1 MTQKR
6 DRQGHPPA
14 EHGNGTQMA
23 GDRTAVLVPDE
34 QEWTAI
40 RSFLAGDAVP
50 TALQNLIEQF
60 IVRKIDK
67 DWNEPVI
74 LDRIRRAIVAQK
86 DRYWN
91 EKAKKPITYRGG
103 YSVIAYLAYQFPVY
117 YLQFANVFSELAAA
131 GLLKKEMVIVDAGSG
146 PGVVPLAVID
156 LMKRMHGCHAT
167 IHAIEQSEEHRE
179 AYRYL
184 VERYA
189 KEVPAVT
196 VTPPLNQDI
205 TKVKPEDLPESI
217 DLLVFSNV
225 LNELHE
231 SSIAD
236 RADLIRAWSA
246 RLAPDGIILLIEPA
260 ERVAS
265 SDLRKTTQALA
276 AAGLSIYSPCP
287 DLWRSRCS
295 CQDCWT
301 FEERRSIRPTWLME
315 VLADDP
321 EGYRYLNTD
330 IKFSSAIIRKDQKT
344 RRRFEPLSEK
354 KYARFSHLA
363 SHENRRVSCA
373 AMRMSSDLGDA
384 KSHVFL
390 LCDGTSPVP
399 VFAVLP
405 SYHETEENRAIR
417 ICGYG
422 EGVVLQGVL
431 VRQNRK
437 TGAYNLLISKE
448 SKVIPFQG
456 DQQD

>member
-6 DRQGHPPA
+6 DGQGHPPA
-14 EHGNGTQMA
+14 EHGNGAQMA
-23 GDRTAVLVPDE
+23 GDRTAVLEPDE

-91 EKAKKPITYRGG
+91 EKAKRPITYKGG

-117 YLQFANVFSELAAA
+117 YLQFANVFSELATA

-146 PGVVPLAVID
+146 PGVVPLAIID
-156 LMKRMHGCHAT
+156 LMKRLHGCHAT

-196 VTPPLNQDI
+196 VTPPMNRDI
-205 TKVKPEDLPESI
+205 TKVKQEDLPASI

-231 SSIAD
+231 SSIQD

-246 RLAPDGIILLIEPA
+246 RMAPDGIILLIEPA

-301 FEERRSIRPTWLME
+301 FEERRSIRSTWLME

-330 IKFSSAIIRKDQKT
+330 IKFSSAIIRKDTKT
-344 RRRFEPLSEK
+344 RTRFEPLSEK

-363 SHENRRVSCA
+363 SHENHRVSCA
-373 AMRMSSDLGDA
+373 AMKMSADLGDP
-384 KSHVFL
+384 KNHVFL
-390 LCDGTSPVP
+390 LCDGTSTVP

-405 SYHETEENRAIR
+405 AYHETEENRAIR
-417 ICGYG
+417 TCGYG
-422 EGVVLQGVL
+422 DGVVLQGVL

-437 TGAYNLLISKE
+437 TGAYNLLISKQ
-448 SKVIPFQG
+448 SRVIPFQQ
-456 DQQD
+456 DQGN

>member
-1 MTQKR
+1 
-6 DRQGHPPA
+6 
-14 EHGNGTQMA
+14 MA
-23 GDRTAVLVPDE
+23 GDKAAVLVPDE

-40 RSFLAGDAVP
+40 RSFLAGAAVP
-50 TALQNLIEQF
+50 TALQNLIEQY

-67 DWNEPVI
+67 DWHDPVI

-86 DRYWN
+86 NRYWK
-91 EKAKKPITYRGG
+91 EKAKRPITYQRG

-117 YLQFANVFSELAAA
+117 YLQFANILSELAAA

-156 LMKRMHGCHAT
+156 LMKRLHGCHAT

-184 VERYA
+184 VEGYA
-189 KEVPAVT
+189 QGVPAVT
-196 VTPPLNQDI
+196 LATLVNQDI
-205 TKVKPEDLPESI
+205 TRVKPEDLPESI

-231 SSIAD
+231 SSIAN
-236 RADLIRAWSA
+236 RADLIRAWAS

-265 SDLRKTTQALA
+265 SALRKTTQMLA
-276 AAGLSIYSPCP
+276 AAGLTVYSPCP

-301 FEERRSIRPTWLME
+301 FEERRPIQPTRLMM

-321 EGYRYLNTD
+321 EGYRYQNTD
-330 IKFSSAIIRKDQKT
+330 IKFSSAIIRKDKKT
-344 RRRFEPLSEK
+344 RTCFEPLSEK

-373 AMRMSSDLGDA
+373 AVKMSADLGDA
-384 KSHVFL
+384 NNHVFL

-417 ICGYG
+417 TCGYG
-422 EGVVLQGVL
+422 DGVVLQGML

-437 TGAYNLLISKE
+437 TGAYNLLISKQ
-448 SKVIPFQG
+448 SRVIPFQQ
-456 DQQD
+456 DQGN

>member
-1 MTQKR
+1 
-6 DRQGHPPA
+6 
-14 EHGNGTQMA
+14 MA
-23 GDRTAVLVPDE
+23 VDKAAVLVPDE

-60 IVRKIDK
+60 IIRKIDK

-156 LMKRMHGCHAT
+156 LMKRLHGCHAT

-236 RADLIRAWSA
+236 RADLLRAWSS

-265 SDLRKTTQALA
+265 SDLRKTTQTLA
-276 AAGLSIYSPCP
+276 AAGLTIYSPCP

-301 FEERRSIRPTWLME
+301 FEERRSIRPTRLME

-330 IKFSSAIIRKDQKT
+330 IKFSSAIIRKDKKT
-344 RRRFEPLSEK
+344 RTCFEPLSEK

-363 SHENRRVSCA
+363 SHENHRVSCA
-373 AMRMSSDLGDA
+373 AVKMSADLGDA
-384 KSHVFL
+384 KNHVFL

-399 VFAVLP
+399 VFAILP
-405 SYHETEENRAIR
+405 AYHETEENRAIR
-417 ICGYG
+417 TCGYG
-422 EGVVLQGVL
+422 DGVVLQGVL

-437 TGAYNLLISKE
+437 TGAYNLLISKQ
-448 SKVIPFQG
+448 SRVIPFQQ
-456 DQQD
+456 DQGN

>member
-1 MTQKR
+1 
-6 DRQGHPPA
+6 
-14 EHGNGTQMA
+14 MA

-40 RSFLAGDAVP
+40 RSFLAGSTVP

-67 DWNEPVI
+67 DWHDPVI
-74 LDRIRRAIVAQK
+74 LDRIRRAIIAQK
-86 DRYWN
+86 NRYWN

-131 GLLKKEMVIVDAGSG
+131 GLLKREMVIVDAGSG

-156 LMKRMHGCHAT
+156 LMKRLHGCHAT

-196 VTPPLNQDI
+196 VTPLLNQDI

-236 RADLIRAWSA
+236 RTDLLRAWSA

-265 SDLRKTTQALA
+265 SGLRKTTQMLA
-276 AAGLSIYSPCP
+276 AAGLTVYSPCP

-301 FEERRSIRPTWLME
+301 FEERRPIQPTHLMM

-330 IKFSSAIIRKDQKT
+330 IKFSSAIIRKDKKT
-344 RRRFEPLSEK
+344 RTCFEPLSEK

-363 SHENRRVSCA
+363 SHENHRVSCA
-373 AMRMSSDLGDA
+373 AVKMSGELGDA
-384 KSHVFL
+384 KNHVFL
-390 LCDGTSPVP
+390 LCDGTSTVP
-399 VFAVLP
+399 VFAILP
-405 SYHETEENRAIR
+405 AYHETEDNRAIR
-417 ICGYG
+417 TCGYG
-422 EGVVLQGVL
+422 DGVVLQGVL

-437 TGAYNLLISKE
+437 TGAYNLLISKQ
-448 SKVIPFQG
+448 SRVIPFQQ
-456 DQQD
+456 DQGN

>member
-1 MTQKR
+1 
-6 DRQGHPPA
+6 
-14 EHGNGTQMA
+14 MA
-23 GDRTAVLVPDE
+23 GDKAAVLVPDE

-40 RSFLAGDAVP
+40 RSFLAGAAVP
-50 TALQNLIEQF
+50 TALQNLIEQY

-67 DWNEPVI
+67 DWHDPVI

-86 DRYWN
+86 NRYWK
-91 EKAKKPITYRGG
+91 EKAKRPITYQRG

-117 YLQFANVFSELAAA
+117 YLQFANILSELAAA
-131 GLLKKEMVIVDAGSG
+131 ELLKKEMVIVDAGSG

-156 LMKRMHGCHAT
+156 LMKRLHGCHAT

-184 VERYA
+184 VEGYA
-189 KEVPAVT
+189 QGVPAVT
-196 VTPPLNQDI
+196 LTPPVNQDI
-205 TKVKPEDLPESI
+205 TRIKPEDLPESI

-231 SSIAD
+231 SSIAN
-236 RADLIRAWSA
+236 RADLIRAWAS

-265 SDLRKTTQALA
+265 SALRKTTQMLA
-276 AAGLSIYSPCP
+276 AAGLTVYSPCP

-301 FEERRSIRPTWLME
+301 FEERRPIQPTRLMM

-321 EGYRYLNTD
+321 EGYRYQNTD
-330 IKFSSAIIRKDQKT
+330 IKFSSAIIRKDKKT
-344 RRRFEPLSEK
+344 RTCFEPLSEK

-373 AMRMSSDLGDA
+373 AVKMSADLGDA
-384 KSHVFL
+384 NNHVFL

-417 ICGYG
+417 TCGYG
-422 EGVVLQGVL
+422 DGVVLQGML

-437 TGAYNLLISKE
+437 TGAYNLLISKQ
-448 SKVIPFQG
+448 SRVIPFQQ
-456 DQQD
+456 DQGN